1 MPPHF
6 FGSSAIGLLGCMQL
20 FPKINFHTMLWI
32 VLICWLLGAIR
43 VAIYQALLRIKDLH
57 TSTLPANV
65 SDLRYPISA
74 IFWFITAILP
84 SHVLLLLNSL
94 RGKVKPRVVRGVL
107 TGLMS
112 KGVFCMG
119 GKFES
124 GVKAD
129 FPQLTT
135 RSEERRVGK
144 ESRSRIG

>member
-57 TSTLPANV
+57 TSTLPSNV

-119 GKFES
+119 GAES
-124 GVKAD
+124 KQI
-129 FPQLTT
+129 FPSLQQRQRHPSTA
-135 RSEERRVGK
+135 V
-144 ESRSRIG
+144 